1 MFTVYEFVCVRLS
14 VCKDQCSQ
22 MCTWRSPGLSF
33 LCLLPRLKEVLKCTE
48 EVARQM
54 TLIDH
59 GVYHM
64 MSCDPHDDHSPLSL
78 AQLCKIS
85 ALELL
90 QKVNMVPRPQSQRNS
105 KMSGQSLQSSLS
117 LSSLEQSETAIEK
130 LAFRFNQVRVR

>member
-1 MFTVYEFVCVRLS
+1 MYEFVYVRLS

-22 MCTWRSPGLSF
+22 MCTWTSPDLSS

-64 MSCDPHDDHSPLSL
+64 MSCDPHDDNTTPLFSTTM
-78 AQLCKIS
+78 QDLCTGATS
-85 ALELL
+85 EGQYGPQAT
-90 QKVNMVPRPQSQRNS
+90 VPEEFKDVRP
-105 KMSGQSLQSSLS
+105 
-117 LSSLEQSETAIEK
+117 EP
-130 LAFRFNQVRVR
+130 